1 MVFLLYYQYFVL
13 FVLGLML
20 VNLIIN
26 FFVYKNVEN
35 YSLTSQIL
43 KNPPLISVLIPAR
56 NEAENISRCLK
67 SLLNQEY
74 TNLEIIVLNDN
85 SKDETS
91 KIVKGFVK
99 KDSRVRLVEG
109 APLEDGWTGKNFASH
124 QLSKYAKGDYFI
136 FTDADTF
143 HFPKSI
149 SSAFAALINTKI
161 DALSV
166 YPRQLMVTFWERM
179 SVPIINIALQCFIPF
194 ILIKKSKSP
203 LFSTA
208 LGQFMMFKREAYE
221 KSGGYESIKGHLVDD
236 IQMSKRVKKS
246 GYKFMVFDGKNIIFC
261 RMYKNLKGV
270 VIGLTKSI
278 YPAFNGNI
286 LALFS
291 FTGLLSASLL
301 FPFILLPLGAF
312 LFDWPAV
319 MTMIMIV
326 QVIIVLIIKTMLAIR
341 YKQKMLDI
349 LLAPV
354 SMAVIDALIFVSF
367 FQAKY
372 GEGLSWKGRV
382 YDVSE
387 SDKTKLVRE
396 GHRIN

>member
-1 MVFLLYYQYFVL
+1 MVFLLYYQYAVL
-13 FVLGLML
+13 FALGLML
-20 VNLIIN
+20 LNLVIN

-35 YSLTSQIL
+35 YSLPEQIL
-43 KNPPLISVLIPAR
+43 KNPPLISILIPAR

-67 SLLNQEY
+67 SLLKQDY
-74 TNLEIIVLNDN
+74 QNLEIIVLNDN
-85 SKDETS
+85 STDATGKV
-91 KIVKGFVK
+91 VKGFAQ

-109 APLEDGWTGKNFASH
+109 APLEDGWTGKNFAAH
-124 QLSKYAKGDYFI
+124 QLAKYAKGEYFI
-136 FTDADTF
+136 FTDADTV

-149 SSAFAALINTKI
+149 SSAFGALITTKI
-161 DALSV
+161 DALSI
-166 YPRQLMVTFWERM
+166 YPRQLMVSFWERM

-208 LGQFMMFKREAYE
+208 IGQFMLFKREAYE
-221 KSGGYESIKGHLVDD
+221 KAGGYESIKGHLVDD

-246 GYKFMVFDGKNIIFC
+246 GYKFMVFDGKNTIFC
-261 RMYKNLKGV
+261 RMYKNLEGV

-278 YPAFNGNI
+278 YPAFGNI

-312 LFDWPAV
+312 LFDWPAA
-319 MTMIMIV
+319 
-326 QVIIVLIIKTMLAIR
+326 IIRLIIIQIIIILVIKTMLAIR

-382 YDVSE
+382 YDVSK
-387 SDKTKLVRE
+387 SDKTRLVRE
-396 GHRIN
+396 GHRVN

>member
-1 MVFLLYYQYFVL
+1 
-13 FVLGLML
+13 ML

-35 YSLTSQIL
+35 YSLNSQIL

-56 NEAENISRCLK
+56 NEADNISRCLK
-67 SLLNQEY
+67 SLLKQEY

-85 SKDETS
+85 SKDETG
-91 KIVKGFVK
+91 KIVKEFVK
-99 KDSRVRLVEG
+99 KDSRVRLLEG
-109 APLEDGWTGKNFASH
+109 KPLEDGWTGKNFASH
-124 QLSKYAKGDYFI
+124 QLSKLASGDYFV

-179 SVPIINIALQCFIPF
+179 TVPIINIALQCFIPF
-194 ILIKKSKSP
+194 ILIKKSKNP

-208 LGQFMMFKREAYE
+208 LGQFMMFRREAYE
-221 KSGGYESIKGHLVDD
+221 ASGGYESIKGHLVDD

-246 GYKFMVFDGKNIIFC
+246 GYKFMVFDGKNVIFC
-261 RMYKNLKGV
+261 RMYKNIKGV

-291 FTGLLSASLL
+291 FTGILSASLL
-301 FPFILLPLGAF
+301 FPFVLLPLGAF

-319 MTMIMIV
+319 IIMIMVV

-341 YKQKMLDI
+341 YKQKILDI

>member
-1 MVFLLYYQYFVL
+1 MVFLLYYQYAVL
-13 FVLGLML
+13 FALGLML
-20 VNLIIN
+20 LNLVIN

-35 YSLTSQIL
+35 YSLPGQIL
-43 KNPPLISVLIPAR
+43 KNPPLISILIPAR

-67 SLLNQEY
+67 SLLKQDY
-74 TNLEIIVLNDN
+74 QNLEIIVLNDN
-85 SKDETS
+85 STDATGKV
-91 KIVKGFVK
+91 VKGFAQ

-109 APLEDGWTGKNFASH
+109 APLEDGWTGKNFAAH
-124 QLSKYAKGDYFI
+124 QLAKYAKGEYFI
-136 FTDADTF
+136 FTDADTM

-149 SSAFAALINTKI
+149 SSAFGALITTKI
-161 DALSV
+161 DALSI
-166 YPRQLMVTFWERM
+166 YPRQLMVSFWERM

-208 LGQFMMFKREAYE
+208 IGQFMLFKREAYE
-221 KSGGYESIKGHLVDD
+221 KAGGYESIKGHLVDD

-246 GYKFMVFDGKNIIFC
+246 GYKFMVFDGKNTIFC

-291 FTGLLSASLL
+291 FTGLLSVSLL

-312 LFDWPAV
+312 LFDWPAA
-319 MTMIMIV
+319 
-326 QVIIVLIIKTMLAIR
+326 IIRLIIIQIIIILVIKTMLAIR

-382 YDVSE
+382 YDVSK
-387 SDKTKLVRE
+387 SDKTRLVRE
-396 GHRIN
+396 GHRVN